1 MPAAAALRQPRR
13 KARRAPRLQQAG
25 IAALVFAA
33 GFGIGRW
40 AAGPTEEHPPAAP
53 ALSRTAAPAEE
64 SVRPTARPAALAPQP
79 ISPAPRP
86 DQENAGRSLSESAEN
101 PGEIFGAVIDALRDD
116 EILAVLATAT
126 DMNAEELR
134 GVRDPRALARRMSQ
148 IAVGDLLSKPGE
160 HPPNLGRVYF
170 SEQRGRQE
178 ADGEAATF
186 TGKEPIIARFAN
198 DDYRDGRV
206 FMKWTRT
213 EGPEI
218 VLFRPFP
225 VKFTSHYSE
234 IELRSESALPPGR
247 YKVAFYSDDERMQ
260 PVASGHYFIASE
272 ESD

>member
-1 MPAAAALRQPRR
+1 MSALSA
-13 KARRAPRLQQAG
+13 ARRYAGPGSGLRLAGAWGLAFLAG
-25 IAALVFAA
+25 IGL
-33 GFGIGRW
+33 GR
-40 AAGPTEEHPPAAP
+40 
-53 ALSRTAAPAEE
+53 
-64 SVRPTARPAALAPQP
+64 ALAPDPEPPPVVGEITAPSEPASERRSQ
-79 ISPAPRP
+79 PAPQSAQSEALLP
-86 DQENAGRSLSESAEN
+86 SPGTVAPESEPARSLSESAEN

-126 DMNAEELR
+126 DMNPEELR

-178 ADGEAATF
+178 ADGEVTAF
-186 TGKEPIIARFAN
+186 SGKEPIIARFAN
-198 DDYRDGRV
+198 DDYRDERV

>member
-1 MPAAAALRQPRR
+1 MSALSA
-13 KARRAPRLQQAG
+13 ARRYAGPGSGLRLGGAWGLAFLAG
-25 IAALVFAA
+25 IGV
-33 GFGIGRW
+33 GR
-40 AAGPTEEHPPAAP
+40 
-53 ALSRTAAPAEE
+53 
-64 SVRPTARPAALAPQP
+64 ALAPDSEPPPVVVGEITAPSEPASERRSQ
-79 ISPAPRP
+79 PAPQSAQSEALLP
-86 DQENAGRSLSESAEN
+86 SPGTVAPESEPARSLSESAEN

-126 DMNAEELR
+126 DMNPEELR
-134 GVRDPRALARRMSQ
+134 GVRDPRALAQRMSE
-148 IAVGDLLSKPGE
+148 IAVGDLLRKPGE

-234 IELRSESALPPGR
+234 IELRSESELPPGR